1 MANDDME
8 LVRQYAASQSESAFE
23 TLVSRYTNLVYSA
36 AFRRVGNSQLAEE
49 ITQAVFVILAQ
60 KAATLN
66 EKTVLPGWLYRTACY
81 VSGHAIK
88 QELRRQR
95 REQESYMQSL
105 SDEAGPEVWSQIT
118 PLLEDAMMRLG
129 RADRDALV
137 LRFFQGQTFK
147 EVGAALGTNEA
158 ATKMRVVR
166 ALEKLRVYFS
176 RSGVHSTAQTIAGAI
191 SANAVI
197 VAPGTLAKTT
207 ATMALAKGA
216 TASVSTSTLIKG
228 ALKIMAWTKMKTAIT
243 AGVVVLLATG
253 TTTTLVIAGHQH
265 QNQPTRS
272 PLIKGTNP
280 GDFAPDKVSFMTK
293 MGSVKMTVIPALM
306 QYAKEH
312 DDNIPAS
319 MADLQPY
326 LPPDTNGINYDNWE
340 ILATGKFTPQ
350 LEQHNTVLL
359 RQKSVPAGQY
369 LNMRIVG
376 YTDGHLEASHN

>member
-1 MANDDME
+1 MGNDDMA
-8 LVRQYAASQSESAFE
+8 LVRQYAAHQSESAFE
-23 TLVSRYTNLVYSA
+23 ALVSRYTNLVYSA
-36 AFRRVGNSQLAEE
+36 AFRRTGNSQLAEE

-60 KAATLN
+60 KAAALN
-66 EKTVLPGWLYRTACY
+66 RKTVLPGWLYRTACY

-95 REQESYMQSL
+95 REQEAYMQSL

-129 RADRDALV
+129 QADRDALV

-147 EVGAALGTNEA
+147 EVGVALGTNEA
-158 ATKMRVVR
+158 ATKMRVGR
-166 ALEKLRVYFS
+166 ALGKLQAYFT
-176 RSGVHSTAQTIAGAI
+176 RRGVHSTAETIAGAI
-191 SANAVI
+191 SVNAVI
-197 VAPGTLAKTT
+197 VAPSMLAKTT
-207 ATMALAKGA
+207 TTVALAKGA
-216 TASVSTSTLIKG
+216 SASISTSTLIKG
-228 ALKIMAWTKMKTAIT
+228 ALKIMAWTKAKTAIT
-243 AGVVVLLATG
+243 AGVIIILATG
-253 TTTTLVIAGHQH
+253 TATTLVIAKHQH
-265 QNQPTRS
+265 QRPAES

-280 GDFAPDKVSFMTK
+280 GDFAPDKVSFMNQ
-293 MGSVKMTVIPALM
+293 MGLIKSTVIPALM

-312 DDNIPAS
+312 NDDIPAS

-350 LEQHNTVLL
+350 LKQRNTVLL